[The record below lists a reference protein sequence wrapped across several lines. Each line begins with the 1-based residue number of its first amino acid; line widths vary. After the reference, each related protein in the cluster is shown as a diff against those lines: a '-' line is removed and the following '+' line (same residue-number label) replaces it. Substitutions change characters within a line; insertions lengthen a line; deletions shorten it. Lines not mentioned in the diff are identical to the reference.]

1 MSFPGGNPDEDAMS
15 AKGCWADATRRASK
29 KSVSVKGRLQMERG

>member
-1 MSFPGGNPDEDAMS
+1 MSSLGGSPDEDAMS